1 MTDGTRESEP
11 TGFLID
17 GAHYEVPTLDT
28 ITLAEERVLYVYADC
43 VVQDFLP
50 AHPDWTEDD
59 KVAHIADVLAKVRN
73 PAFKTAL
80 AHVAYKR
87 KHPEATDVQIQE
99 MLGGLVALDVDIAL
113 LRGDVE
119 DPQTDS
125 QKPLEPTTTPSTPE
139 SSTDSGRPS
148 ESYSDPRVVNLRP
161 TGTSESPTSPAS
173 NELAPAS

>member
-1 MTDGTRESEP
+1 MTDVTRESEP
-11 TGFLID
+11 AGFVIN
-17 GAHYEVPTLDT
+17 GESYEVPTLDT

-59 KVAHIADVLAKVRN
+59 KVAHIAEVLSKVRN

-80 AHVAYKR
+80 AHIAYKR
-87 KHPEATDVQIQE
+87 RHPEVSDADIQE
-99 MLGGLVALDVDIAL
+99 SLGSLNALEVDIAL

-119 DPQTDS
+119 DPPQDS
-125 QKPLEPTTTPSTPE
+125 QKPPEPTTKQSELEKP
-139 SSTDSGRPS
+139 TDSGRPS

-161 TGTSESPTSPAS
+161 TGTSELHTSQES
-173 NELAPAS
+173 SELAPAS